1 MHYDIAIL
9 GNDEAAM
16 EMACAARGAGQ
27 RVAMAVPEQRHSSWM
42 MEQALRRLVTELS
55 VDCTAIRR
63 SLLRRIG
70 KPHLLRRLL
79 AGAINA
85 ETSEA
90 IELLE
95 RLGVDVVPGES
106 RFVSR
111 NSLVVTSGMSCKR
124 TIMSAT
130 NIVIGTGVRR
140 AAIHRSLG
148 LLPFR
153 RVESV
158 LEGCH
163 LPDSL
168 IVLGG
173 EAFGAGLASLFSLF
187 GVQTS
192 LLAPEKDDC
201 DLLELAEDTGVQIV
215 RHSSELGLTSEELV
229 SPDDQQIVDCR
240 RTVGFTEH
248 LGLPTIGIEPDE
260 HGQLWCA
267 ANLETWCSGVFGI
280 GSVVGFS
287 ADTADHPTIQAE
299 RVLNRIQH
307 RIRRPHFLRSRI
319 EATASPQSE
328 TSEATRAPAP
338 TIEVNAGGPGRRCQP
353 LFHRAIR

>member
-1 MHYDIAIL
+1 MRYDIAVL
-9 GNDEAAM
+9 GNDEAAV
-16 EMACAARGAGQ
+16 EMACVASDAGQ
-27 RVAMAVPEQRHSSWM
+27 RVAIALPEQRHSSWM

-55 VDCTAIRR
+55 VDYTAVRR
-63 SLLRRIG
+63 SLLRRSG
-70 KPHLLRRLL
+70 TPRLLQRLL

-111 NSLVVTSGMSCKR
+111 NSVAVTSGISCKR
-124 TIMSAT
+124 TIISAT
-130 NIVIGTGVRR
+130 NIVIAMGVRR
-140 AAIHRSLG
+140 APVHHPLG
-148 LLPFR
+148 LLPFC

-158 LEGCH
+158 LEGRS
-163 LPDSL
+163 LPESL

-173 EAFGAGLASLFSLF
+173 DDFGAGFASFLSLF
-187 GVQTS
+187 GVHTS
-192 LLAPEKDDC
+192 LLARENSDC
-201 DLLELAEDTGVQIV
+201 DLLELAEDAGVQIV
-215 RHSSELGLTSEELV
+215 HHPSELGLTSDGPV

-240 RTVGFTEH
+240 QTAGFTEH
-248 LGLPTIGIEPDE
+248 LGLSAIGIEPDE

-287 ADTADHPTIQAE
+287 ADAADHPTIQAE

-307 RIRRPHFLRSRI
+307 HIRKPHFLRSHVG
-319 EATASPQSE
+319 ASPE
-328 TSEATRAPAP
+328 RMMPHC
-338 TIEVNAGGPGRRCQP
+338 EVRE
-353 LFHRAIR
+353 

>member
-1 MHYDIAIL
+1 MQYDIAIL

-16 EMACAARGAGQ
+16 EMACAASSAGQ
-27 RVAMAVPEQRHSSWM
+27 RVAMALPEQRHSSWM

-55 VDCTAIRR
+55 VDYTAFRR

-70 KPHLLRRLL
+70 TPHLLRRLL
-79 AGAINA
+79 ARAINA

-90 IELLE
+90 MELLE

-106 RFVSR
+106 RFLSR
-111 NSLVVTSGMSCKR
+111 NILAVTSGMSCQR
-124 TIMSAT
+124 TTMGAT

-140 AAIHRSLG
+140 AAVHRPLG
-148 LLPFR
+148 LLPLR
-153 RVESV
+153 HVESV
-158 LEGCH
+158 LEGRR

-192 LLAPEKDDC
+192 LLASEKDDC
-201 DLLELAEDTGVQIV
+201 NLLELAEDAGVQIV
-215 RHSSELGLTSEELV
+215 HHPSELGLTSEEPV
-229 SPDDQQIVDCR
+229 SPDIRQIVDCR
-240 RTVGFTEH
+240 RSLGFTEH
-248 LGLPTIGIEPDE
+248 LGLPAIGIEPDE

-287 ADTADHPTIQAE
+287 TDAVDHPTIQAE

-307 RIRRPHFLRSRI
+307 RIRRPHFLQNHL
-319 EATASPQSE
+319 EATASLES
-328 TSEATRAPAP
+328 ATRDP
-338 TIEVNAGGPGRRCQP
+338 GPS
-353 LFHRAIR
+353 

>member
-1 MHYDIAIL
+1 MRYDIAIL

-16 EMACAARGAGQ
+16 EIACAAIGAGQ

-55 VDCTAIRR
+55 IDYTAIRR
-63 SLLRRIG
+63 SLLRRIAT
-70 KPHLLRRLL
+70 PRLLRRLL

-111 NSLVVTSGMSCKR
+111 NSLAVTSGMSCKR
-124 TIMSAT
+124 TVMSAT

-140 AAIHRSLG
+140 AAVYRPLG
-148 LLPFR
+148 LVPFR

-158 LEGCH
+158 LEGRS

-173 EAFGAGLASLFSLF
+173 EAFGAGIASLLSLF

-192 LLAPEKDDC
+192 LVAPEKDDC
-201 DLLELAEDTGVQIV
+201 DLLELAEDAGVQIV
-215 RHSSELGLTSEELV
+215 HHPSKLGLTSEGPV
-229 SPDDQQIVDCR
+229 SPDEQQIVDCR

-248 LGLPTIGIEPDE
+248 LGLPAIGIEPDE

-287 ADTADHPTIQAE
+287 ADAADHPTIQAE
-299 RVLNRIQH
+299 RILNRIQH
-307 RIRRPHFLRSRI
+307 RIRRPHFLHSHLK
-319 EATASPQSE
+319 AFAS
-328 TSEATRAPAP
+328 
-338 TIEVNAGGPGRRCQP
+338 
-353 LFHRAIR
+353 L